1 MTHFV
6 ITETTR
12 GNFSA
17 IITHFCI
24 KLNIS
29 RAPFRTKIIRVGN
42 SAVRCIGFGL
52 CVLRASRRWRPP
64 QSRFISKVGHD
75 SGGAAAAASAS
86 LAESPTY
93 ELAAIS
99 MGGSQFRVFSL
110 FCERVRITIMFA
122 WLSSAPTE

>member
-1 MTHFV
+1 M
-6 ITETTR
+6 
-12 GNFSA
+12 
-17 IITHFCI
+17 
-24 KLNIS
+24 
-29 RAPFRTKIIRVGN
+29 
-42 SAVRCIGFGL
+42 
-52 CVLRASRRWRPP
+52 CVPRASRRWRPP

-75 SGGAAAAASAS
+75 SGGAAAASAS

-122 WLSSAPTE
+122 WLSSAPTDRMGPSA